1 MVVICDTV
9 YSNDDSKYNEQFD
22 LFPYPLSDFQKH
34 SIHAIIEGNHSLVT
48 AHTGTG
54 KSVPAEFAIQYF
66 TQKGK
71 KVIYTSPIK
80 ALSNQKYHDFTQKYP
95 NVSFGIMTGDI
106 KVNPDADVLI
116 MTTEILMNYL
126 FTLSKT
132 NEENEI
138 KNTSLDFQI
147 DIENELACV
156 VFDEIHYIND
166 ADRGHVWE
174 KTILM
179 LPSHIQ
185 MIMLSATI
193 DKPEKFA
200 EWCENIHSNKQ
211 VYLSYTNTRIVPLTH
226 YGYLITNESIFKKI
240 KDKETQQKIR
250 DKTNKLISLKDENGI
265 FQETGYFDIKK
276 MKQLFD
282 NNEIM
287 VKRQHVL
294 NNLTLYLRE
303 RDMLPA
309 IAFVF
314 SRKNVELYA
323 KEITTPL
330 LEDDSKVSYTVRRE
344 CEQIIRKLP
353 NYQEYL
359 DLPQYNELITL
370 LERGIGI
377 HHSGM
382 IPVLREIVELM
393 ISKKYIKLLFAT
405 ESFAIGLNCPIR
417 TAIFT
422 SLTKYDGNGR
432 RFLMAHEYNQAAS
445 RCGRRGIDTIGHVV
459 HCNNLF
465 EYPSMNEYKELLCGK
480 PQTLVSKF
488 HISFSVILNLIKN
501 GKTHKSD
508 FYDFVKKS
516 MVQSEIQNSISTQKE
531 TINKIKQEYEKKKE
545 STKYLRTP
553 LEICEKYI
561 QNENLLPT
569 SVNKKRKE
577 IQRIIEEI
585 IIDYKNCPNDSK
597 EVIKL
602 QQLKIDYEREV
613 NYMDSI
619 ESYINTNVDTICNIL
634 EDYGFIESLE
644 NVYQFTSKGKISSCI
659 SEIHPLIIGNIINK
673 LEQYTPIELVGLLSC
688 FTDIKVDYDIKVS
701 VPITQNEILKQT
713 INEIKTQF
721 VLYENLEIEKNLN
734 TGFNYHDCLMFDI
747 IDEIQEWCNCLD
759 EIECKTFIQTRLAD
773 KQISVGDF
781 TKTILKISNISKE
794 LMNACIDNEMTELY
808 NNLYQID
815 SLILKYIATAQSL
828 YV

>member
-1 MVVICDTV
+1 MVVICNSI
-9 YSNDDSKYNEQFD
+9 YPNDSIYNAHFD
-22 LFPYPLSDFQKH
+22 LFPYQLSDFQKY
-34 SIHAIIEGNHSLVT
+34 SIHAVIEGNHSLVT

-95 NVSFGIMTGDI
+95 TVSFGIMTGDI

-126 FTLSKT
+126 FTLNKDENQKT
-132 NEENEI
+132 N
-138 KNTSLDFQI
+138 LDFQI

-174 KTILM
+174 QTILM

-200 EWCENIHSNKQ
+200 GWCENIHKNKQ

-250 DKTNKLISLKDENGI
+250 DKTNKLIPLKDANGVFQENGYL
-265 FQETGYFDIKK
+265 ELKK

-282 NNEIM
+282 NNEVM

-294 NNLTLYLRE
+294 NNLSLYLRE

-330 LEDDSKVSYTVRRE
+330 LEDDSKVSYTIRRE

-359 DLPQYNELITL
+359 DLPQYNELIIL

-382 IPVLREIVELM
+382 IPILREIVELM
-393 ISKKYIKLLFAT
+393 IDKKYIKLLFAT

-465 EYPSMNEYKELLCGK
+465 EYPVTNEYKELLCGK
-480 PQTLVSKF
+480 PQILVSKF
-488 HISFSVILNLIKN
+488 HVSFSVILNLIRN

-516 MVQSEIQNSISTQKE
+516 MVQSEIQNSILTQKE
-531 TINKIKQEYEKKKE
+531 QINKIHQEYEKKKE
-545 STKYLRTP
+545 SIKYLRTP
-553 LEICEKYI
+553 LDICEKYI
-561 QNENLLPT
+561 HNELLLPT

-577 IQRIIEEI
+577 IQRTMEEI
-585 IIDYKNCPNDSK
+585 VIDYKNCPNDSK

-602 QQLKIDYEREV
+602 QQLKVEYDREV
-613 NYMDSI
+613 KYMESI
-619 ESYINTNVDTICNIL
+619 ETYIEDNINNICNIL
-634 EDYGFIESLE
+634 EDNDFIISVSE
-644 NVYQFTSKGKISSCI
+644 NTYQFTTKGKISSCI
-659 SEIHPLIIGNIINK
+659 SEIHPLIVGNIIHT
-673 LEQYTPIELVGLLSC
+673 LEKYTSVELVGLLSC
-688 FTDIKVDYDIKVS
+688 FTDIKVDFDIKSS
-701 VPITQNEILKQT
+701 VPTTQNETLKQT
-713 INEIKTQF
+713 INEITTQF
-721 VLYENLEIEKNLN
+721 TLYENLEIENNLN
-734 TGFNYHDCLMFDI
+734 TGFNYEDCLMFDI

-759 EIECKTFIQTRLAD
+759 EIECKKFIQTRLAD

-781 TKTILKISNISKE
+781 TKSILKISNISKE
-794 LMNACIDNEMTELY
+794 LMNACNDNEMMDLY
-808 NNLYQID
+808 NKLYRID
-815 SLILKYIATAQSL
+815 SLILKYIATSQSL

>member
-1 MVVICDTV
+1 MVVICNPI
-9 YSNDDSKYNEQFD
+9 YPLDSIYNEHFD
-22 LFPYPLSDFQKH
+22 LFPYPLSDFQKY
-34 SIHAIIEGNHSLVT
+34 SIHAVIEGNHSLVT

-95 NVSFGIMTGDI
+95 TVSFGIMTGDI

-126 FTLSKT
+126 FTLNKDENQKT
-132 NEENEI
+132 N
-138 KNTSLDFQI
+138 LDFQI

-174 KTILM
+174 QTILM

-200 EWCENIHSNKQ
+200 EWCENIHKNKQ
-211 VYLSYTNTRIVPLTH
+211 VYLSYTNNRIVPLTH
-226 YGYLITNESIFKKI
+226 YGYLITNESVFKKI
-240 KDKETQQKIR
+240 KDKETQQRIR
-250 DKTNKLISLKDENGI
+250 DKTNKLVPLKDENGV
-265 FQETGYFDIKK
+265 FQETGYLELKK

-330 LEDDSKVSYTVRRE
+330 LEDDSKVSYTIRRE

-359 DLPQYNELITL
+359 GLPEYNELITL

-382 IPVLREIVELM
+382 IPILREIVELM

-465 EYPSMNEYKELLCGK
+465 EYPASNEYKELLCGK

-488 HISFSVILNLIKN
+488 HISFSVILNLIRN
-501 GKTHKSD
+501 GKTNKHD

-516 MVQSEIQNSISTQKE
+516 MVQSEIQNSILTQREK
-531 TINKIKQEYEKKKE
+531 INKIHQEFEKKKE
-545 STKYLRTP
+545 SMKYLRTP
-553 LEICEKYI
+553 FDVCERYI
-561 QNENLLPT
+561 QNETLLPT

-577 IQRIIEEI
+577 IQRTMEEI
-585 IIDYKNCPNDSK
+585 TSEYKTCINDSK

-602 QQLKIDYEREV
+602 QHLSVEYEREIK
-613 NYMDSI
+613 YMESI
-619 ESYINTNVDTICNIL
+619 ETYIKDNIDNICSIL
-634 EDYGFIESLE
+634 EDKGFITSCE
-644 NVYQFTSKGKISSCI
+644 NIYQFTDIGKIASCI
-659 SEIHPLIIGNIINK
+659 SEIHPLIIGSIIHK
-673 LEQYTPIELVGLLSC
+673 LEQYTSIELVGLLSC
-688 FTDIKVDYDIKVS
+688 FTDIKVDSDVKSSI
-701 VPITQNEILKQT
+701 PNTQNETLKQT
-713 INEIKTQF
+713 INEITGLF
-721 VLYENLEIEKNLN
+721 SLYENLEIGYGLN
-734 TGFNYHDCLMFDI
+734 TGFDYENCMMFDV
-747 IDEIQEWCNCLD
+747 IDDIQEWCNCSD
-759 EIECKTFIQTRLAD
+759 ETECKIFTQTRLAD
-773 KQISVGDF
+773 KSISVGDF
-781 TKTILKISNISKE
+781 TKSILKISNISKE
-794 LMNACIDNEMTELY
+794 LMNACNDNKMIDLY
-808 NNLYQID
+808 NKLYSID

>member
-126 FTLSKT
+126 FTLSKS

-211 VYLSYTNTRIVPLTH
+211 VYLSYTNARIVPLTH

-359 DLPQYNELITL
+359 DLPEYNELITL

-393 ISKKYIKLLFAT
+393 ISKRYIKLLFAT

-501 GKTHKSD
+501 GKTNKSD

-545 STKYLRTP
+545 SIKYLRTP
-553 LEICEKYI
+553 LEVCEKYI
-561 QNENLLPT
+561 QNENRLPT

-688 FTDIKVDYDIKVS
+688 FTDIKVDSDIKVS

-828 YV
+828 YI

>member
-1 MVVICDTV
+1 MVVICDTI
-9 YSNDDSKYNEQFD
+9 YPDESIYNEHFD
-22 LFPYPLSDFQKH
+22 LFPYQLSDFQKY
-34 SIHAIIEGNHSLVT
+34 SIHAVIEGNHSLVT

-95 NVSFGIMTGDI
+95 KISFGIMTGDI

-126 FTLSKT
+126 FTLNKT

-200 EWCENIHSNKQ
+200 GWCETIHKNKQ

-359 DLPQYNELITL
+359 DLPEYNELITL

-501 GKTHKSD
+501 GKTNKSD

-531 TINKIKQEYEKKKE
+531 IINKIKKEYEKKKE
-545 STKYLRTP
+545 SIKYLRTP
-553 LEICEKYI
+553 LEVCEKYI

-659 SEIHPLIIGNIINK
+659 SEIHPLIVGNIIHT
-673 LEQYTPIELVGLLSC
+673 LEKYTSVELVGLLSC
-688 FTDIKVDYDIKVS
+688 FTDIKVDSDIKSS
-701 VPITQNEILKQT
+701 VPNTQNETLKQT
-713 INEIKTQF
+713 INEIKIQF
-721 VLYENLEIEKNLN
+721 TLYENLEIENNLN
-734 TGFNYHDCLMFDI
+734 TGFNYDNCMVFDV
-747 IDEIQEWCNCLD
+747 IDDIQEWCNCSD
-759 EIECKTFIQTRLAD
+759 EIECKKFIQTRLAD

-781 TKTILKISNISKE
+781 TKSILKISNISKE
-794 LMNACIDNEMTELY
+794 LMNACNDNEMMDLY
-808 NNLYQID
+808 NKLYRID

>member
-9 YSNDDSKYNEQFD
+9 YPVDSNYNEHFD
-22 LFPYPLSDFQKH
+22 LFPYPLSDFQKY
-34 SIHAIIEGNHSLVT
+34 SIQAVVEGNHSLVT

-95 NVSFGIMTGDI
+95 TVSFGIMTGDI
-106 KVNPDADVLI
+106 KVNPNADVLI

-126 FTLSKT
+126 FTMSDSDTQKT
-132 NEENEI
+132 N
-138 KNTSLDFQI
+138 LDFQI

-166 ADRGHVWE
+166 VDRGHVWE
-174 KTILM
+174 QTILM

-200 EWCENIHSNKQ
+200 EWCENIHKNKQ

-250 DKTNKLISLKDENGI
+250 DKTNKLIPLKDANGRFQENGYLELK
-265 FQETGYFDIKK
+265 Q

-294 NNLTLYLRE
+294 NNLTLYLRD

-359 DLPQYNELITL
+359 RLPEYNELITL

-382 IPVLREIVELM
+382 IPILREIVELM

-465 EYPSMNEYKELLCGK
+465 EYPATSEYKELLCGK

-488 HISFSVILNLIKN
+488 HISFAVILNLIRN
-501 GKTHKSD
+501 GKTCKID
-508 FYDFVKKS
+508 FYDFVKRS
-516 MVQSEIQNSISTQKE
+516 MVQSEIQNSILTQKE
-531 TINKIKQEYEKKKE
+531 QINKIQQEYEKKKE
-545 STKYLRTP
+545 SIKYLRTP
-553 LEICEKYI
+553 LDVCEKYI
-561 QNENLLPT
+561 QNDTMLPT

-577 IQRIIEEI
+577 IQRIMEEI
-585 IIDYKNCPNDSK
+585 VIDYKTCPNDSK

-602 QQLKIDYEREV
+602 QQLKIEYDREV
-613 NYMDSI
+613 KYL
-619 ESYINTNVDTICNIL
+619 ESTETYINDNIDSICNIL
-634 EDYGFIESLE
+634 QDKGFITSCE
-644 NVYQFTSKGKISSCI
+644 NIYQFTDIGKIASCI
-659 SEIHPLIIGNIINK
+659 SEIHPLIIGSIIHK
-673 LEQYTPIELVGLLSC
+673 LEQYTSVELVGLLSC
-688 FTDIKVDYDIKVS
+688 FTDIKVDSDLKSS
-701 VPITQNEILKQT
+701 VPNTQNENLKQT
-713 INEIKTQF
+713 MNEISGLF
-721 VLYENLEIEKNLN
+721 SLYENLEIGYGLN
-734 TGFNYHDCLMFDI
+734 TGFDYENCMMFDV
-747 IDEIQEWCNCLD
+747 IDDIQEWCNCGD
-759 EIECKTFIQTRLAD
+759 ETECKLFIQTRLAD
-773 KQISVGDF
+773 KSISVGDF
-781 TKTILKISNISKE
+781 TKSILKISNISKE
-794 LMNACIDNEMTELY
+794 LMNACNDNEMMDLY
-808 NNLYQID
+808 NKLYTID

>member
-1 MVVICDTV
+1 MVIICNNQ
-9 YSNDDSKYNEQFD
+9 YPSDSIYNKYFD

-34 SIHAIIEGNHSLVT
+34 SIHAVIEGSHSLVT

-106 KVNPDADVLI
+106 KVNPNADVLI

-126 FTLSKT
+126 FTMNKSDKSDT
-132 NEENEI
+132 QN
-138 KNTSLDFQI
+138 KNLDFQI
-147 DIENELACV
+147 DIETELACV

-174 KTILM
+174 QTILM

-200 EWCENIHSNKQ
+200 EWCENIHKNKQ

-240 KDKETQQKIR
+240 RDKETQQKIR
-250 DKTNKLISLKDENGI
+250 DKTNKLIPLKDANGI
-265 FQETGYFDIKK
+265 FQDNGYLELKK

-294 NNLTLYLRE
+294 NNLTLYLRDRE
-303 RDMLPA
+303 MLPA

-330 LEDDSKVSYTVRRE
+330 LEDDSKVSYTIRRE

-359 DLPQYNELITL
+359 GLPEYNELITL

-382 IPVLREIVELM
+382 IPILREIVELM
-393 ISKKYIKLLFAT
+393 IDKRYVKLLFAT

-417 TAIFT
+417 SAIFT

-432 RFLMAHEYNQAAS
+432 RFLMPHEYNQAAS
-445 RCGRRGIDTIGHVV
+445 RCGRRGIDTIGHVI

-465 EYPSMNEYKELLCGK
+465 EYPATSEYKEILCGK

-501 GKTHKSD
+501 GNPHKND

-516 MVQSEIQNSISTQKE
+516 MVQSEIDNSIIVQKE
-531 TINKIKQEYEKKKE
+531 TIKKMQQEYEKKKE
-545 STKYLRTP
+545 SIQYLRTP
-553 LEICEKYI
+553 LDICEKYI

-577 IQRIIEEI
+577 IQKNMEELVVE
-585 IIDYKNCPNDSK
+585 YKTCPNDSK

-602 QQLKIDYEREV
+602 KQLKVDYEREV
-613 NYMDSI
+613 KYMESI
-619 ESYINTNVDTICNIL
+619 ESYINDNVDNICNIL
-634 EDYGFIESLE
+634 QDKGFIQSCE
-644 NVYQFTSKGKISSCI
+644 NIYQFTEIGNIASCI
-659 SEIHPLIIGNIINK
+659 SEIHPLIIGSIINK
-673 LEQYTPIELVGLLSC
+673 FEQFTTVELVGLLSC
-688 FTDIKVDYDIKVS
+688 FTDIKVDSDMKSS
-701 VPITQNEILKQT
+701 VPITQNDNLKQI
-713 INEIKTQF
+713 INEIKEQF
-721 VLYENLEIEKNLN
+721 TLYENLEIEHGLN
-734 TGFNYHDCLMFDI
+734 TGFNYENSLMFDVI
-747 IDEIQEWCNCLD
+747 DDIQQWCKCIDES
-759 EIECKTFIQTRLAD
+759 ECKMFIQTKLVD
-773 KQISVGDF
+773 KSISVGDF
-781 TKTILKISNISKE
+781 TKSILKISNISKE
-794 LMNACIDNEMTELY
+794 LMNACNENAMMGLY
-808 NNLYQID
+808 NKLYEID
-815 SLILKYIATAQSL
+815 SIVLKYIATAQSL

>member
-1 MVVICDTV
+1 MVVICNSI
-9 YSNDDSKYNEQFD
+9 YPNDSIYNAHFD
-22 LFPYPLSDFQKH
+22 LFPYQLSDFQKY
-34 SIHAIIEGNHSLVT
+34 SIHAVIEGNHSLVT

-95 NVSFGIMTGDI
+95 TVSFGIMTGDI

-126 FTLSKT
+126 FTLNKDENQKT
-132 NEENEI
+132 N
-138 KNTSLDFQI
+138 LDFQI

-174 KTILM
+174 QTILM

-193 DKPEKFA
+193 DKPEKSA
-200 EWCENIHSNKQ
+200 EWCENIHKNKQ

-250 DKTNKLISLKDENGI
+250 DKTNKLIPLKDANGVFQENGYL
-265 FQETGYFDIKK
+265 ELKK

-282 NNEIM
+282 NNEVM
-287 VKRQHVL
+287 MKRQHVL
-294 NNLTLYLRE
+294 NNLSLYLRE

-330 LEDDSKVSYTVRRE
+330 LEDDSKVSYTIRRE

-382 IPVLREIVELM
+382 IPILREIVELM
-393 ISKKYIKLLFAT
+393 IDKKYIKLLFAT

-422 SLTKYDGNGR
+422 SLTKYDGNCR

-465 EYPSMNEYKELLCGK
+465 EYPATNEYKELLCGK
-480 PQTLVSKF
+480 PQILVSKF
-488 HISFSVILNLIKN
+488 HVSFSVILNLIRN

-516 MVQSEIQNSISTQKE
+516 MVQSEIQNSILTQKE
-531 TINKIKQEYEKKKE
+531 QINKIHQEYEKKKE
-545 STKYLRTP
+545 SIKYLRTP
-553 LEICEKYI
+553 LDICEKYI
-561 QNENLLPT
+561 QNDTMLPR

-577 IQRIIEEI
+577 IQRTMEEI
-585 IIDYKNCPNDSK
+585 VIDYKNCPNDSK

-602 QQLKIDYEREV
+602 QQLKVDYDREV
-613 NYMDSI
+613 KYMESI
-619 ESYINTNVDTICNIL
+619 ETYIDDNINNICNIL
-634 EDYGFIESLE
+634 EDNDFIISVSE
-644 NVYQFTSKGKISSCI
+644 NTYQFTTKGKISSCI
-659 SEIHPLIIGNIINK
+659 SEIHPLIVGNIIHT
-673 LEQYTPIELVGLLSC
+673 LEKYTSVELVGLLSC
-688 FTDIKVDYDIKVS
+688 FTDIKVDSDIKSS
-701 VPITQNEILKQT
+701 VPTTQNETLKQT
-713 INEIKTQF
+713 INEITTQF
-721 VLYENLEIEKNLN
+721 TLYENLEIENNLN
-734 TGFNYHDCLMFDI
+734 TGFNYEDCLMFDI

-759 EIECKTFIQTRLAD
+759 EIECKKFIQTRLAD

-781 TKTILKISNISKE
+781 TKSILKISNISKE
-794 LMNACIDNEMTELY
+794 LMNACNDNEMMDLY
-808 NNLYQID
+808 NKLYRID
-815 SLILKYIATAQSL
+815 SLILKYIATSQSL